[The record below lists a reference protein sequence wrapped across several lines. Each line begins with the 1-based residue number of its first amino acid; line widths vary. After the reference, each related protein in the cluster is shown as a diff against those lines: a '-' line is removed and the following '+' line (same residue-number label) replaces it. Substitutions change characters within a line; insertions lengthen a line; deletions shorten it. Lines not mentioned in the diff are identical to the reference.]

1 MFAPIPLQGGTVS
14 EAFIRLLSSAG
25 MTTLLLH
32 PFAAAIFTA
41 IPDLTFFSR
50 WMKIVRRLIP
60 NFYRMVT
67 ALLLRVN
74 LLFIFAM
81 WLISNNETKISPKT

>member
-41 IPDLTFFSR
+41 IPDLTRIAESVQAHLLKF
-50 WMKIVRRLIP
+50 P
-60 NFYRMVT
+60 NLSSMLAVY
-67 ALLLRVN
+67 APDN
-74 LLFIFAM
+74 H
-81 WLISNNETKISPKT
+81 P